1 MFTIVVARADT
12 SEDRGS
18 GNKCAALYSTRK
30 KRIKQVEL
38 CVCRVTNRKTGGNT
52 FTFS

>member
-18 GNKCAALYSTRK
+18 RNKYAALYSTRK
-30 KRIKQVEL
+30 KRIKQVKL
-38 CVCRVTNRKTGGNT
+38 CLCSVTSRKTGGNT